1 MTNSRNNIFINGL
14 RIYAFHGVMQQE
26 RQVGGWFRVSVSVD
40 CDFTKAMQT
49 DSVEDTV
56 SYAELLNIV
65 QQEMAKPSQL
75 LEHVAGRMAKEITS
89 RFAEVTTAR
98 ITLTKENPPMGA
110 NCEGAGVEVEV
121 RNDK

>member
-1 MTNSRNNIFINGL
+1 MMNSRNNIFINGL